1 MKKKRDDMKFV
12 IVEDELRI
20 REGIARLL
28 PKLNENYIVS
38 GDAEDSA

>member
-38 GDAEDSA
+38 GDS